1 MSSKITKDLPRLI
14 QELPECI
21 GIIPLTLHIIPLDKV
36 SYEFPLMNKKMCSLK
51 SEIDKKE
58 YQKYWDKA
66 KRTTNPYEL
75 VPLYGT
81 NSLHGENMSKNIS
94 PLSRAFFKCTE
105 IYTSID
111 VIPEKYKKNS
121 GNVANIAEGPG
132 GFIEALYKQRTF
144 ENIYDQFYGLTLYS
158 KNKNIP
164 GWNQIFRRKSHFL
177 YKNPFVS
184 LKTGNLY
191 NISHIKEYA
200 SLCKKCWLV
209 TADGGFDYSCDFN
222 NQEISSRK
230 IIFAEITTAFL
241 IQEKG
246 GSFIC
251 KMFDLHTTFSIQLL
265 YILRLVYDHVYI
277 TKPLTSR
284 PANSEKYIVAT
295 GYKGIPTSLQDSMLQ
310 ILHNWDELTMYYKDI
325 IIQHSNVPNTFLQ
338 SIKRSNFIY
347 TYIQK
352 TFICRT
358 LSYIRYKKNKY
369 SYEEEQ
375 EEYAK
380 KWFINHN
387 IQKYNRY
394 NGYNR
399 HDSHNGYDRYGT
411 HNRYS
416 RYLKK

>member
-1 MSSKITKDLPRLI
+1 MSKKVINDLPRLI
-14 QELPECI
+14 QELPECT
-21 GIIPLTLHIIPLDKV
+21 GIIPLTLECKPLENI
-36 SYEFPLMNKKMCSLK
+36 SLEFPSMYKKMCSLK

-75 VPLYGT
+75 VTVYGT
-81 NSLHGENMSKNIS
+81 NSLQHEHISKNIS

-111 VIPEKYKKNS
+111 IIPEKYKKKS
-121 GNVANIAEGPG
+121 GNIANIAEGPG
-132 GFIEALYKQRTF
+132 GFIEALYKQRTTK
-144 ENIYDQFYGLTLYS
+144 NIYDHFYGLTLYS

-177 YKNPFVS
+177 YNNSFVS
-184 LKTGNLY
+184 LQYGNLY
-191 NISHIKEYA
+191 NITQIQGFV

-230 IIFAEITTAFL
+230 IIFAEIITAFL

-251 KMFDLHTTFSIQLL
+251 KMFDLYTTFSIQLL
-265 YILRLVYDHVYI
+265 YILRLVYEHVYI

-295 GYKGIPTSLQDSMLQ
+295 GYKGIPSSLQNSMLQ
-310 ILHNWDELTMYYKDI
+310 LLHNWDKYVSPYKDI
-325 IIQHSNVPNTFLQ
+325 CLQHIFIPSHFFQ
-338 SIKRSNFIY
+338 SIQRSNFLY
-347 TYIQK
+347 NYIQK
-352 TFICRT
+352 TFIYRT
-358 LSYIRYKKNKY
+358 LTYILHKKKKY
-369 SYEEEQ
+369 SYEKEQ
-375 EEYAK
+375 EHYATE
-380 KWFINHN
+380 WFSHHN
-387 IQKYNRY
+387 IQRY
-394 NGYNR
+394 CR
-399 HDSHNGYDRYGT
+399 FT
-411 HNRYS
+411 EYS